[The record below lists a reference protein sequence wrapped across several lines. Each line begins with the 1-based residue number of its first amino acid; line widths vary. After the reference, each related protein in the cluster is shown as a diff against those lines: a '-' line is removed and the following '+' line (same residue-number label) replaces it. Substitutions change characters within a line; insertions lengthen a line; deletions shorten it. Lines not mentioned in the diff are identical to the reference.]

1 MTALLVAAL
10 SVQLLAPPVA
20 PPDPCQLVTAAEI
33 AAALGKTPS
42 ASEPSSRPLDA
53 ETGAKMSS
61 CTRSVGDMVFDIS
74 VTEFP
79 DARRADSIMTVL
91 AKTEPADEDE
101 AKLVPASGVGDRSLF
116 GATKIGAHWFAQ
128 KGKFTVSVTLAGELG
143 DGTRYRESLKKL
155 AVAAVARL

>member
-1 MTALLVAAL
+1 MITLLLATLSAHLVAPIA
-10 SVQLLAPPVA
+10 SAA
-20 PPDPCQLVTAAEI
+20 DPCQLVTAAEI
-33 AAALGKTPS
+33 AAVLGKTPA
-42 ASEPSSRPLDA
+42 ASNPSSRPVDA

-61 CTRSVGDMVFDIS
+61 CTRGVGDMVLDIS

-116 GATKIGAHWFAQ
+116 GATKIGAHWIAQ
-128 KGKFTVSVTLAGELG
+128 KGKFTVSVTLAGDLG
-143 DGTRYRESLKKL
+143 NGARHKESLKKL
-155 AVAAVARL
+155 AAAALTRL